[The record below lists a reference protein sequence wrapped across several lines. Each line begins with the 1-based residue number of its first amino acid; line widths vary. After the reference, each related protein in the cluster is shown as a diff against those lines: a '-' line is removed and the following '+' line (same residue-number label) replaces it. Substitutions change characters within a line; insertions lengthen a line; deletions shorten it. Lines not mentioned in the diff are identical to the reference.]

1 MFLSTKNDG
10 GVGVSK
16 MHMLSNNIETM
27 MGCNTNE
34 IIENFHPDTS
44 TNQVQM
50 LNTVTLFLIM
60 LKFIFH

>member
-34 IIENFHPDTS
+34 IIDNFHPDTS
-44 TNQVQM
+44 TN
-50 LNTVTLFLIM
+50 
-60 LKFIFH
+60 